1 MNALEPKGKKFD
13 GRGRR
18 GVEGVCLKV
27 VKQTGHQMNASAT
40 ECSLRNV
47 GKPDQRQG
55 IRVSQ
60 PVANAGEQP
69 SGGRGSMIL
78 ISVKN
83 RGNGLATPYV
93 TRGLRGRYQ
102 LPGGQNA
109 KYS

>member
-78 ISVKN
+78 LSVKN
-83 RGNGLATPYV
+83 RGNGLATPLCNTGV
-93 TRGLRGRYQ
+93 TGTVSAT
-102 LPGGQNA
+102 GGQNA
-109 KYS
+109 KHS